1 MDAKTDQN
9 KTDQDKTEPKVK
21 ILSSET
27 LSKRFVHLQKL
38 TVEHETLSGGRQTV
52 VREIHDHGNA
62 ATILLYDPARRSVIL
77 VRQLRV
83 PPVLNGDDGFL
94 IETPAGLLDKD
105 DPLTAIIREA
115 MEETGFR
122 IERADYLFDAYMS
135 PGTLTERVSFFAAEI
150 DTTRK
155 AGKGGGLEEEGE
167 DIEILEMPLS
177 EAFSMIG
184 TGKICDGKTIMLLQW
199 AMMKYGG

>member
-1 MDAKTDQN
+1 MDA
-9 KTDQDKTEPKVK
+9 KTEPKVK

-62 ATILLYDPARRSVIL
+62 ATILLYDPRRRSVIL

-83 PPVLNGDDGFL
+83 PPVLNGDDGFM
-94 IETPAGLLDKD
+94 IEMPAGLLDKD

-115 MEETGFR
+115 MEETGYR

-150 DTTRK
+150 DITQK
-155 AGKGGGLEEEGE
+155 AGRGGGLEEEGE
-167 DIEILEMPLS
+167 DIEILEMPLD
-177 EAFSMIG
+177 EAYEMIG
-184 TGKICDGKTIMLLQW
+184 TGKISDGKTIMLLQW
-199 AMMKYGG
+199 AKMKYGD

>member
-1 MDAKTDQN
+1 MNAQTYPN
-9 KTDQDKTEPKVK
+9 AAAPKVK

-38 TVEHETLSGGRQTV
+38 TVEHETLSGSRQTV

-62 ATILLYDPARRSVIL
+62 ATILLYDPSRRSVVL

-115 MEETGFR
+115 MEETGYR

-150 DTTRK
+150 DVTRK

-167 DIEILEMPLS
+167 DIEILEMPL
-177 EAFSMIG
+177 ADAYGMVG

-199 AMMKYGG
+199 AMMKYGL

>member
-1 MDAKTDQN
+1 MDA
-9 KTDQDKTEPKVK
+9 KTEPKVK

-62 ATILLYDPARRSVIL
+62 ATILLYDPRRKSVIL

-83 PPVLNGDDGFL
+83 PPVLNGDDGFM
-94 IETPAGLLDKD
+94 IEMPAGLLDKD

-115 MEETGFR
+115 MEETGYR

-150 DTTRK
+150 DVTQK
-155 AGKGGGLEEEGE
+155 AGRGGGVEEEGE
-167 DIEILEMPLS
+167 DIEILEIPLA
-177 EAFSMIG
+177 EAYAMIG
-184 TGKICDGKTIMLLQW
+184 TGKISDGKTIMLLQW
-199 AMMKYGG
+199 AKMKYGP